1 MTSPILNPRAVAYC
15 RSVDIEPTVE
25 ALRARDGDW
34 AEYLAWSNAQRR
46 AFYASLGV
54 PPLDVVRDGDQ
65 RAFTTFCETAAVRGV
80 GAGLFTN
87 QEKP

>member
-15 RSVDIEPTVE
+15 RAVGIEPTVE

-46 AFYASLGV
+46 AFYASLRV
-54 PPLDVVRDGDQ
+54 PPQAFVRDGDQ
-65 RAFTTFCETAAVRGV
+65 RAFTTFCEAAAVRAAWEARHG
-80 GAGLFTN
+80 
-87 QEKP
+87 